1 MRTQFGVRK
10 DPAVMENGKCGRRLA
25 PVASGMSIMSVV
37 EGEQTVNTRRQV
49 IRWIAAVAG
58 TLVGVLP
65 KLRRQAVAQE
75 AEPEF
80 EKVGTLA
87 DLEEN
92 QLLLEEGFS
101 GGPVLLIRTEAEEAE
116 GSEEEAV
123 ATLVALNPTCSHRG
137 CTVDLNDGQLV
148 CPCHGATYDLEGK
161 VTRGP
166 AREDLGVY
174 QVRLEDEDILLAVEA

>member
-1 MRTQFGVRK
+1 M
-10 DPAVMENGKCGRRLA
+10 
-25 PVASGMSIMSVV
+25 
-37 EGEQTVNTRRQV
+37 NTRRQV

-58 TLVGVLP
+58 TVVGLLP
-65 KLRRQAVAQE
+65 KLRRQVVAQE

-101 GGPVLLIRTEAEEAE
+101 GGPVLVIQME
-116 GSEEEAV
+116 SEEEESEEEPTM
-123 ATLVALNPTCSHRG
+123 TLVALNPTCSHRG
-137 CTVDLNDGQLV
+137 CTVDLKDGELV
-148 CPCHGATYDLEGK
+148 CPCHGATYDLDGK
-161 VTRGP
+161 VTQGP

-174 QVRLEDEDILLAVEA
+174 QVRLEDEDILLAVEV